1 LNLLPAWTAGVVKA
15 VAVAEGRALPVH
27 NKIYSPQR
35 PGEQERLNRS
45 CPIAR
50 QQKLSD
56 LLDLLSGVFSH
67 FERHRTGLSNP
78 NRPDVYTK

>member
-1 LNLLPAWTAGVVKA
+1 MTRLPANQRLEPLLPILVSWRRHSSDWTAGVVKA

-45 CPIAR
+45 CPIAS
-50 QQKLSD
+50 QQ
-56 LLDLLSGVFSH
+56 
-67 FERHRTGLSNP
+67 N
-78 NRPDVYTK
+78 